1 MTSITLVFVSNFEFD
16 SSNLVFSVVLHFGV
30 NNNPIWSSAM
40 EFFVTFDFAD
50 DVLQAKQPWTE
61 EWLRKIVR
69 GYGERGISAVHWIQT
84 AGVCKFPEEEQSSLS
99 PWSKYFETVPN
110 ALAVVADECHKN
122 GMRCV
127 SIIKINDRVLAMPF
141 TPRRVTF
148 NEKGGIV
155 QDFLGGKFGY
165 VHPWTL
171 KHPEMRAELHP
182 SLQEKLPRK
191 PVSAIRLW
199 HEGPNLPETP
209 FEIYVSKDN
218 RDYTL
223 YTGPKSIKF
232 SERRRKPPVFVP
244 APDLAFGPEGTFTCI
259 EISGLNIAEPFF
271 AVAAKEP
278 TELANTMSAL
288 AEIIDASGKSAAFTY
303 GLLPVIADMKDQSRK
318 EDWRKPGIAFDA
330 AFGTDIPGR
339 GWQFMTS
346 GGRHRIDIKK
356 RGLLGFARGK
366 NNYLSGIQEY
376 SYPEVRSYC
385 VELVKE
391 ALDSGCDGVDIRMNS
406 HTESFDWENYGFGG
420 PIAAEYKKRY
430 GKDIT
435 KDKFDRALWRK
446 LRGEYVT
453 QALKEMSDYT
463 RSRGKEFSVQFF
475 EFFDVKP
482 EELCKMEFYWDWRK
496 WINEGLLDC
505 ATIAGFT
512 WKSSFYGEVRS
523 LCKAKQLPMTMTP
536 SMFSADDA
544 RWQEDGPIYFDA
556 CERDGFKA
564 FNIYESAAV
573 SLLDSDG
580 LKFTRPPLWRIINK
594 RRG

>member
-1 MTSITLVFVSNFEFD
+1 VLEICDLVFRD
-16 SSNLVFSVVLHFGV
+16 LVLGICDLNSGDFLGGF
-30 NNNPIWSSAM
+30 M
-40 EFFVTFDFAD
+40 EFYVTFDFAD

-69 GYGERGISAVHWIQT
+69 GYGERGVSAIHWIQT
-84 AGVCKFPEEEQSSLS
+84 AGACKFPSDKMA
-99 PWSKYFETVPN
+99 WSAFLETVPE

-122 GMRCV
+122 GMRCI

-141 TPRRVTF
+141 TPRKVTF
-148 NEKGGIV
+148 DEKGNIE

-171 KHPEMRAELHP
+171 KHPEMRAELHT

-223 YTGPKSIKF
+223 YTGPMSIKF
-232 SERRRKPPVFVP
+232 GERRRKPPVFVP
-244 APDLAFGPEGTFTCI
+244 APDRAFGPEGTFTSI

-288 AEIIDASGKSAAFTY
+288 AEIIDASGKNAAFTY
-303 GLLPVIADMKDQSRK
+303 GLVPVIADMKDQSRK

-435 KDKFDRALWRK
+435 KDKFDRSKWRA
-446 LRGEYVT
+446 LRGEYLT
-453 QALKEMSDYT
+453 QALLEMSAFT
-463 RSRGKEFSVQFF
+463 RSRGKSFSIQLFGHL
-475 EFFDVKP
+475 DRKS
-482 EELCKMEFYWDWRK
+482 EEICKMEFYWDWKK
-496 WINEGLLDC
+496 WI
-505 ATIAGFT
+505 ASGFMDALT
-512 WKSSFYGEVRS
+512 LGSGWEWKEEFYRELIS
-523 LCKAKQLPMTMTP
+523 LCRLGKIPVTMTP
-536 SMFSADDA
+536 SMHSAKDA
-544 RWQEDGPIYFDA
+544 EWERDLPIFLDY
-556 CERDGFKA
+556 CKRDGFKA

-573 SLLDSDG
+573 SLLDSDR
-580 LKFTRPPLWRIINK
+580 LKFTRPPLWKMIGDRKANSK
-594 RRG
+594 F